1 MYVGDYVLLG
11 YGTGAVMGV
20 PAHDERDFD
29 FAKKHGLSI
38 RSSIS
43 PLTTSDSDFPSL
55 TCSFD
60 LNKDKI

>member
-1 MYVGDYVLLG
+1 
-11 YGTGAVMGV
+11 MGV
-20 PAHDERDFD
+20 PAHEERDFD
-29 FAKKHGLSI
+29 FAKKHGLPI

-60 LNKDKI
+60 LNKEKI